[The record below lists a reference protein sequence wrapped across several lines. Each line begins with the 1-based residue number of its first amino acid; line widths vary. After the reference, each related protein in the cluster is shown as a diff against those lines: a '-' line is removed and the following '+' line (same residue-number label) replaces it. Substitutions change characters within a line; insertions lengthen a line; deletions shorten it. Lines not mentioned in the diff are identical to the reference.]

1 MLSRLIIHNYLLIRQ
16 LDIGFDPGFSV
27 ITGET
32 GSGKSI
38 LLGALGLILGQRAD
52 AGVLWNKDHKC
63 IIEGH
68 FNVREY
74 RFEALFTRH
83 DLDPDDTLIIR
94 REINPAG
101 KSRAFINDTPVGL
114 SILKEFGDQLVNI
127 HSQHSI
133 LTLNEAAFQLRV
145 LDDFAGLLS
154 ETAAYRQQFRQYS
167 EMKERLAV
175 LKEKSRVATEEQ
187 DYLAFLFRELED
199 AHLNEGEY
207 AELDEKMGFL
217 QNAEEIRSILQR
229 AGFLMSGEESDVLSR
244 LSEVIRDLSSVGR
257 FNTGIKTIQE
267 RLQANYIDL
276 KDVAGEISHM
286 ADTVEVNPEEMER
299 VSRRL
304 DMINRLLRKHHVN
317 SEGELINLKKQIEG
331 KITGADN
338 LQEEIATLTSL
349 LAGIESELQ
358 REAVQLSQR
367 RKQAAPG
374 FEATLTALL
383 GKLGMPRARFSIT
396 FTQTNEL
403 NSEGYDKIRYMFSAN
418 RGTPL
423 RSLSE
428 TASGGE
434 LSRLML
440 AVKSMISDKKMLPTI
455 IFDEIDNGV
464 SGETAGRVGAILQE
478 MGSGMQVI
486 AITHLPQISGKG
498 TAHYLVKKVE
508 TAVGT
513 ETLIIRLNKEE
524 RTEEIARM
532 LSNEVVTDAA
542 RTAAGELMG
551 DPSPLP

>member
-16 LDIGFDPGFSV
+16 LDIGFDTGFSV

-68 FNVREY
+68 FNIRDY
-74 RFEALFTRH
+74 RFEALFNRH
-83 DLDPDDTLIIR
+83 DLDPDETIIIR

-114 SILKEFGDQLVNI
+114 AVLKEFGDHLVDI

-133 LTLNEAAFQLRV
+133 ITLNEASFQLRV
-145 LDDFAGLLS
+145 LDDYAGLLTVTD
-154 ETAAYRQQFRQYS
+154 EYRREFHS
-167 EMKERLAV
+167 FLNLKTRLAA
-175 LKEKSRVATEEQ
+175 LTEQSRNASEEQ
-187 DYLAFLFRELED
+187 DYLTFLFRELED
-199 AHLNEGEY
+199 AGLLEGEL
-207 AELDEKMGFL
+207 AELEGKMDFL
-217 QNAEEIRSILQR
+217 RNAEEIKSTLQR
-229 AGFLMSGEESDVLSR
+229 VCFLMDGDEADVLSR
-244 LSEVIRDLSSVGR
+244 LSEAIKDISSVGR
-257 FNTGIKTIQE
+257 FNSRISAMHE

-276 KDVAGEISHM
+276 KDIANEISHM
-286 ADTVEVNPEEMER
+286 SDAVEVNPEEMER
-299 VSRRL
+299 VARRL

-317 SEGELINLKKQIEG
+317 TEGELITLKLHIEG

-338 LQEEIATLTSL
+338 LQEEIARLTSQL
-349 LAGIESELQ
+349 SRAETDLK
-358 REAVQLSQR
+358 REAGQLSER

-374 FEATLTALL
+374 FETTLTEILS
-383 GKLGMPRARFSIT
+383 KLGMPRAKFSIA
-396 FTQTNEL
+396 FTHTDEL
-403 NSEGYDKIRYMFSAN
+403 TSEGSDKIRYMFSAN
-418 RGTPL
+418 RGTPM
-423 RSLSE
+423 RALSE

-464 SGETAGRVGAILQE
+464 SGETAGRVGAILQQ
-478 MGSGMQVI
+478 MGAGMQVI

-498 TAHYLVKKVE
+498 TNHYLVKKVE
-508 TAVGT
+508 NAAGT
-513 ETLIIRLNKEE
+513 ETGIIRLTKEE

-532 LSNEVVTDAA
+532 LSNEVVTEAA
-542 RTAAGELMG
+542 RTAAGELLG
-551 DPSPLP
+551 DSLQNP